1 MTISHPDAVK
11 QQVAAHWDRRAP
23 NFDEGFGHSIRTPAE
38 RAAWDRILDLVLPA
52 RGGLD
57 ALDAGCGTG
66 FLALELA
73 ARGHRVTGV
82 DFAHAMLAEARRK
95 AAARGVSIRFEEA
108 DAERLPFGTGSFDL
122 AISRHLLWTLPHPD
136 AAIDEWIRV
145 LRPGGRLVVV
155 DGQFDPGALLPAAE
169 KCPHE
174 PGVRGHRRP
183 ATLSRRPTAR
193 RDRVPAEGAR
203 PRERGERPA
212 VGSRGRPGAANG
224 RGRTGAPDAPALRR
238 LGRPRPLNAPRRQ
251 RSALRG
257 ASPSSCVHAAN
268 HWSTSLWSGIPLAR
282 RACTSSASDSP
293 G

>member
-169 KCPHE
+169 NA
-174 PGVRGHRRP
+174 R
-183 ATLSRRPTAR
+183 TSREYAAIGDQLPFL
-193 RDRVPAEGAR
+193 GGR
-203 PRERGERPA
+203 PREEIESLLRAHGLANVASDPLSDL
-212 VGSRGRPGAANG
+212 VAAQAQRMVEEG
-224 RGRTGAPDAPALRR
+224 LEPQTRR
-238 LGRPRPLNAPRRQ
+238 RY
-251 RSALRG
+251 
-257 ASPSSCVHAAN
+257 AA
-268 HWSTSLWSGIPLAR
+268 WGDLAR
-282 RACTSSASDSP
+282 
-293 G
+293 